1 MFTTGVAQVD
11 QRGYYGPQQ
20 SHRRREAGVEVL
32 RGRVRVDQR
41 GRVTLDKAIR
51 KLLEI
56 EADDELEILAVSEA
70 GAPFRI
76 TLSKPEAPA

>member
-1 MFTTGVAQVD
+1 MA
-11 QRGYYGPQQ
+11 P
-20 SHRRREAGVEVL
+20 
-32 RGRVRVDQR
+32 R

-51 KLLEI
+51 KLLES